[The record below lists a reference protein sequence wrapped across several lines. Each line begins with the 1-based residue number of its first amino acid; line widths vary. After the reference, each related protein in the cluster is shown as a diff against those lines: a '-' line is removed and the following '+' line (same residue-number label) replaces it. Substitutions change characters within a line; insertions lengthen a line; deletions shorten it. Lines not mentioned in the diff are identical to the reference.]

1 MNAENK
7 LSDKVARFFTR
18 PSAAAAAADVMPL
31 NAEKVQEAM
40 HGKLSVDRWTSV
52 IFLLRR
58 SLCKTY
64 PATSDFHRVGN
75 TSQKVNSTQLSYVMF
90 KVMSRG
96 RLSVFVAISYYFYY
110 YYNRT

>member
-40 HGKLSVDRWTSV
+40 HGKLSVDR
-52 IFLLRR
+52 
-58 SLCKTY
+58 
-64 PATSDFHRVGN
+64 
-75 TSQKVNSTQLSYVMF
+75 
-90 KVMSRG
+90 
-96 RLSVFVAISYYFYY
+96 
-110 YYNRT
+110 